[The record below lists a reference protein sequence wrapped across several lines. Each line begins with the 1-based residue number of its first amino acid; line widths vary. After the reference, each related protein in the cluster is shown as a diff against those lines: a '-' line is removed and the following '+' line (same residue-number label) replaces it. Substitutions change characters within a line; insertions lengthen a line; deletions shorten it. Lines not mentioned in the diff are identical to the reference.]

1 MKKQF
6 TKAVTLTAAT
16 TMLIGTIP
24 FTEMGVLAGES
35 RYPAM
40 AAYNEIQADIYD
52 ELDTA
57 NAENSGK
64 WGTCDWSID
73 DKGVLTISGGRAS
86 ESVKKTSTNT
96 AGYEWVSPW
105 ESNGGGVK
113 KVVIEDKITFMETK

>member
-64 WGTCDWSID
+64 WGT
-73 DKGVLTISGGRAS
+73 
-86 ESVKKTSTNT
+86 
-96 AGYEWVSPW
+96 
-105 ESNGGGVK
+105 
-113 KVVIEDKITFMETK
+113 